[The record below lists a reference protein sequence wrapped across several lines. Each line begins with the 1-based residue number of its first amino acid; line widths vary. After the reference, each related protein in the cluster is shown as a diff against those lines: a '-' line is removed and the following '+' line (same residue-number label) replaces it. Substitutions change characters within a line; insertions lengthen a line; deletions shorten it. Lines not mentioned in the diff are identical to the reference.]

1 MSDMRP
7 LNTLKNTI
15 TAPAPAPAGA
25 SGTRPTRSA
34 PRRSERAPNG
44 RAAAP
49 AASAAPWAAGPG
61 TVAAAR
67 DSWEPPSRRG
77 SAAAPE
83 DPGFHLH
90 PGQMLRD
97 VLTIFLGEIFFLTTF
112 WDFRKL
118 LKHRCERMLELEL
131 REIFFVWMEKQTEV

>member
-1 MSDMRP
+1 M
-7 LNTLKNTI
+7 
-15 TAPAPAPAGA
+15 
-25 SGTRPTRSA
+25 RPTRSA

-61 TVAAAR
+61 TAAAAR

-83 DPGFHLH
+83 DPGLHLH
-90 PGQMLRD
+90 PGARD
-97 VLTIFLGEIFFLTTF
+97 AQRCLDTFFGDASF
-112 WDFRKL
+112 DDFFGFQEAFENIDVRG
-118 LKHRCERMLELEL
+118 C
-131 REIFFVWMEKQTEV
+131 